1 MIKVR
6 KKKDLLNVK
15 LEGECL
21 IDTVEEAY
29 NKLKN
34 SMSNPEITQ
43 IALDTKGLESID
55 TSYLQLII
63 SLVKS
68 VKEQGMK
75 LNIKAESEI
84 LNEILELYGINRLFN

>member
-29 NKLKN
+29 DKLKN

-43 IALDTKGLESID
+43 IALDMKGLESID

-63 SLVKS
+63 SLCKS
-68 VKEQGMK
+68 VKEQGLK
-75 LNIKAESEI
+75 LNIKPESEI
-84 LNEILELYGINRLFN
+84 FDEILGLYGISSLFS